1 MTYTLIGSG
10 NMAWFLAGQMLRAG
24 HACVGQWGRNYVA
37 SEELCSFHNLPRLSS
52 ISDVHDGP
60 ELCILAVSDS
70 AIPEVASQLSLRY
83 TTLVHTAGS
92 QPLSLL
98 QPFCRHA
105 AVAWPVYSIR
115 RDDLP
120 AHRHFP
126 VVLEASDPTSLK
138 IVQELA
144 QSISDI
150 QYEVSGEQRS
160 WLHLS
165 AVVGNNFVNHLL
177 NMISDICRDQDLPQ
191 LLLQPLLEQTL
202 NTVNRMDP
210 RLAQTGPARRHDD
223 RTLQLQHELL
233 ANHPEWQRIYD
244 LISESIMTMF
254 PKPQRG

>member
-10 NMAWFLAGQMLRAG
+10 NMAWFLAGQMIRAG
-24 HACVGQWGRNYVA
+24 HACVGQWGRNYRS
-37 SEELCSFHNLPRLSS
+37 SEELCAYYHLPRLGSL
-52 ISDVHDGP
+52 SDVHDGP

-92 QPLSLL
+92 QPLSLI

-105 AVAWPVYSIR
+105 GVLWPVYSIR

-126 VVLEASDPTSLK
+126 VVLEASDETALH
-138 IVQELA
+138 VLQNLA

-150 QYEVSGEQRS
+150 QHEVSGPQRS

-177 NMISDICRDQDLPQ
+177 TMISDICREQGLPQ
-191 LLLQPLLEQTL
+191 SLLQPLLEQTL
-202 NTVNRMDP
+202 NTVGKIDP
-210 RLAQTGPARRHDD
+210 RVAQTGPAKRHDGD
-223 RTLQLQHELL
+223 TLQMQHQMLK
-233 ANHPEWQRIYD
+233 AWPEWQSIYD
-244 LISESIMTMF
+244 LMSESIMTMF
-254 PKPQRG
+254 PKPPRG